1 MGKTSLSWELAEV
14 TLPLPSHFLPHIILA
29 KVPASHTLKKTKKHL
44 VLKADNPSTKKKIL
58 K

>member
-29 KVPASHTLKKTKKHL
+29 KVPASNTLKKTKKHL
-44 VLKADNPSTKKKIL
+44 VLQDVFPATEKKL
-58 K
+58 